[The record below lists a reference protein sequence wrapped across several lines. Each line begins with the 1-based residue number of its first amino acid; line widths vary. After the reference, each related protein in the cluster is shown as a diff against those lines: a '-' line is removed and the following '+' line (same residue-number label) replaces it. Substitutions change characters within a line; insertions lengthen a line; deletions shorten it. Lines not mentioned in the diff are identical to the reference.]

1 MGFLEKAKGISQEK
15 RNDFTVIMGKPGS
28 GKTTL
33 AGSYPKPILYVTI
46 DTDGGGEVLKGY
58 SDDEISVIALTNDV
72 VGTQG
77 AKHVQ
82 TKCMELINELKT
94 SQHKFK
100 TVIFDAYS
108 SIEEGL
114 VRYLIKLKGK
124 NLSIDERGAV
134 SQLMTDLRDSVV
146 ELSRQDVAVVA
157 ICHIKD
163 KETTDNTTGDKS
175 TMLVPK
181 MSYTNGNILL
191 ERASNVMYC
200 SKRTVIRDDNTR
212 DVAFLTYVGAHP
224 NIDTKIRVKGKTK
237 TTGMYIENLTYD
249 KIKDIIDNNDD
260 DKNVKQLKVIETQ
273 VNPFNNED
281 KEEN

>member
-15 RNDFTVIMGKPGS
+15 RNDFTVILGKPGS

-82 TKCMELINELKT
+82 TKCMELVHELKT
-94 SQHKFK
+94 NQHKFK

-146 ELSRQDVAVVA
+146 ELSRQDIAVVA

-249 KIKDIIDNNDD
+249 KIKDIIDND